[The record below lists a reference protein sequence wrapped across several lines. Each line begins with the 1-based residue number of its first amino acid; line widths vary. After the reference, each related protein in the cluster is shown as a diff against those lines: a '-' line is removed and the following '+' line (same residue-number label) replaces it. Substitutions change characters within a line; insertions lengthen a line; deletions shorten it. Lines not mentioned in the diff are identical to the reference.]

1 VSGPTLDVA
10 VYGIINAGK
19 SSLINAL
26 ARREVRPAGPIGGTT
41 ADVAGVAWRVVNGDQ
56 GMATPDGPTPQPSPT
71 RGEGARK
78 GVVANDFGGASD
90 SLPPRGGGLGRGGGD
105 VAGANPPHT
114 YTVRL
119 IDTPGLE
126 EVADEGR
133 GRLATEAA
141 RRADLVLF
149 VLAEDLTATARRA
162 LVGLREV
169 GKPIVVA
176 LNKMDLLGPE
186 EQGAVLGAVRSG
198 LAGLIPEEDILPIA
212 AAPIV
217 RRRVPL
223 ANGAYRSE
231 TVRGEPEVG
240 DLEARLIAALSA
252 SASDLKALA
261 RASAE
266 VERHVLAREGDRVQ
280 LRERAERVAD
290 ETSAALALAMAVNPI
305 PLLDFL
311 AGPGGL
317 AILVRRVADVYGEP
331 MTAEVARGLAG
342 DLIRGGRVVLWGSLA
357 ATVAGGAFKLVPGVG
372 HLAGALTQ
380 GAAAGYF
387 GHVVGR
393 ALVGYLDRG
402 HDWGEGGLVAALDRI
417 AASTDRRALTRGLVD
432 RIKARLRGTS

>member
-1 VSGPTLDVA
+1 VSRPTLDVA

-26 ARREVRPAGPIGGTT
+26 SRRQVRAAGPIGGTT
-41 ADVAGVAWRVVNGDQ
+41 AEVAGVTWRVIESER
-56 GMATPDGPTPQPSPT
+56 GPERMTSPEAPSPQPSPT
-71 RGEGARK
+71 RGEGD
-78 GVVANDFGGASD
+78 GTGLLLSD
-90 SLPPRGGGLGRGGGD
+90 PLPPRGGGLGRGGPD
-105 VAGANPPHT
+105 DAVEASPAPS

-126 EVADEGR
+126 EVGDEGR
-133 GRLATEAA
+133 GHLATAAA
-141 RRADLVLF
+141 RDADLVLF

-176 LNKMDLLGPE
+176 LNKVDLLGPE
-186 EQGAVLGAVRSG
+186 ERDAVLGAVRSG

-217 RRRVPL
+217 RRRVEL
-223 ANGAYRSE
+223 AHGAYRVE

-240 DLEARLIAALSA
+240 ELEARLVAALAA
-252 SASDLKALA
+252 SAADLRDLA
-261 RASAE
+261 RASSE
-266 VERHVLAREGDRVQ
+266 VERHVRDREADRAR
-280 LRERAERVAD
+280 LRDRAERVAD
-290 ETSAALALAMAVNPI
+290 ETSLALALALAVNPV

-311 AGPGGL
+311 TGPGGL
-317 AILVRRVADVYGEP
+317 TILVRRVAEVYGEP

-342 DLIRGGRVVLWGSLA
+342 DLIRGGRVALWGPLA
-357 ATVAGGAFKLVPGVG
+357 ATFVGGAFKLVPGVG

-380 GAAAGYF
+380 GASAGYF

-402 HDWGEGGLVAALDRI
+402 HDWGDGGLVAALDRI
-417 AASTDRRALTRGLVD
+417 AASTDRKALTRGLVD
-432 RIKARLRGTS
+432 RIRARLRGAP